1 MDTADQP
8 LLTRAAT
15 PGTRLLVAQAEP
27 LELAPGRPEVN
38 RQERVRFTAYLVMI
52 GLIAAFL
59 AVTGIVAWLG
69 A

>member
-1 MDTADQP
+1 MDTADQR

-15 PGTRLLVAQAEP
+15 LGSPSPLAQAKP
-27 LELAPGRPEVN
+27 RKLAPARPELN
-38 RQERVRFTAYLVMI
+38 RRERVSFTAYLVMI